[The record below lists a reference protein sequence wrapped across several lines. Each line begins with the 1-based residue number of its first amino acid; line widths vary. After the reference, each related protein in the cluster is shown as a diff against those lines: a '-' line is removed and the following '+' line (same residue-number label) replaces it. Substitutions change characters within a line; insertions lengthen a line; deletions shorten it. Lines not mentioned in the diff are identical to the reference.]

1 MGIFDCFK
9 KQDPAPEVP
18 SAPKAE
24 PKPFGPTLIE
34 IARIISGGDEEVL
47 QDVTSCAQDPKGWF
61 AAHQERYEERGVV
74 DDPDDLDQVQWL
86 GLVDILEERGW
97 VCDRDWK
104 DELEDFSYFLQNLKG
119 FQALGLELDESWFD
133 EDEDIPAWCT
143 VLTEK
148 WRSQEVRVAA
158 ININTDS
165 YVLFP
170 TTYAHLDELQKLA
183 GKIGQCIDCV
193 EQM

>member
-1 MGIFDCFK
+1 M
-9 KQDPAPEVP
+9 
-18 SAPKAE
+18 
-24 PKPFGPTLIE
+24 
-34 IARIISGGDEEVL
+34 
-47 QDVTSCAQDPKGWF
+47 
-61 AAHQERYEERGVV
+61 
-74 DDPDDLDQVQWL
+74 
-86 GLVDILEERGW
+86 
-97 VCDRDWK
+97 
-104 DELEDFSYFLQNLKG
+104 
-119 FQALGLELDESWFD
+119 GLELDESWFD

>member
-1 MGIFDCFK
+1 MGLFGMFRAKETPSEPPK
-9 KQDPAPEVP
+9 KEPSPFAPA
-18 SAPKAE
+18 
-24 PKPFGPTLIE
+24 LIE

-119 FQALGLELDESWFD
+119 LDESWFD

-148 WRSQEVRVAA
+148 WKSQEVRVAA

-183 GKIGQCIDCV
+183 GEIGQCIDYV

>member
-1 MGIFDCFK
+1 MELLNGF
-9 KQDPAPEVP
+9 QNRETP
-18 SAPKAE
+18 SLPPDLPKEAPK
-24 PKPFGPTLIE
+24 PLGPALVE
-34 IARIISGGDEEVL
+34 IARLISSGDTAVL
-47 QDVTSCAQDPKGWF
+47 QEAAACAQDPKGWF
-61 AAHQERYEERGVV
+61 AAHQERYEERGV
-74 DDPDDLDQVQWL
+74 DSPDDLDSVQWL
-86 GLVDILEERGW
+86 GLVDLLEEHGW
-97 VCDRDWK
+97 VCERDWQ
-104 DELEDFSYFLQNLKG
+104 DELEDFLYFLENLKG

-148 WRSQEVRVAA
+148 WKSQEVRVAA

-183 GKIGQCIDCV
+183 GEIGQCIDYV